1 MRVAFSDQW
10 EKAFFI
16 MVSTI
21 VVDLDHF
28 WANPVFDSLRCSI
41 GFHLLHS
48 YYAIAAYLLM
58 LAIPQLRFVAL
69 GLLIHM
75 GLDGLDCL
83 CLAFI
88 R

>member
-1 MRVAFSDQW
+1 
-10 EKAFFI
+10 